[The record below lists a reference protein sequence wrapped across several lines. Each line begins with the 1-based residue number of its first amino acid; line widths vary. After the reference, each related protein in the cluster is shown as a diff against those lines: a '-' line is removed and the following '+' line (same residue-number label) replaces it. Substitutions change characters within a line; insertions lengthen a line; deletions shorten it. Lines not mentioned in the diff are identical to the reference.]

1 MTPLEAVITICAIGL
16 SVIAISSNYILF
28 YEYINCGLVGFLVSQ
43 IFRDL
48 KKKINKYTKTFSE
61 KIFTLTTDTQNRIG
75 TTIVLFAVIFG
86 TIFFTFFWSKQCLF
100 EAKEATH
107 RCFQWIEQRLSNS
120 SKMPSASSSTAS
132 SNSDNNMILHFIKE
146 KKDVFAKYIEMIED
160 HTVINTTNTLED
172 GQILFVEGSA
182 FSMEYFQKVT
192 ALLMNATLRQDF
204 LDKLES
210 GIDIDSYVQQFSE
223 VAISSIVNVILIAGD
238 FILNLSVFLISLY
251 YNLLSEKDLI
261 QNLCIDI
268 LPTDRALT
276 NEISRSIS
284 DTMEDIIML
293 PIRIGVFRIFS
304 TWILFH
310 LLQLP
315 FPYFATLLML
325 FSALI
330 PVLTPLLTMLPWI
343 IGMIYIKQWMNVIAL
358 LIFTLYLLP
367 AYDAS
372 EYKKGLRM
380 HPYIISLSILTGFHE
395 FGFPGILYGPLI
407 LCFGKL
413 FYITIKKLK
422 LSKIDSLVGNSF
434 FGDSDEVI
442 SEAIKHYN
450 SRQSLFNLRKR
461 EATSPATISPRISSY
476 GEFQNE
482 RSSDIDDAE
491 FHENIS
497 LSKKKRASSPKLI
510 AVKEIDDAANNND
523 LLQNTDSTKGIG
535 SKIKHIDGNKSL
547 PFVTTTRR
555 NTLLGVNKNK
565 NNSNSYANL
574 REMKNKNQISPFV
587 VANNNDIKRNSAD
600 NFLKKKLVS
609 TAQNQLQGLIRANK
623 SKRKLNLSITT
634 RNKNGKF
641 FNKTSSGTWK

>member
-1 MTPLEAVITICAIGL
+1 MGL
-16 SVIAISSNYILF
+16 SVIAITSNYILF
-28 YEYINCGLVGFLVSQ
+28 YEYINYGLVGFLVSQ
-43 IFRDL
+43 LFRDL
-48 KKKINKYTKTFSE
+48 KKRMKRYTKTFSE
-61 KIFTLTTDTQNRIG
+61 KVFTLTTDTQNKIG
-75 TTIVLFAVIFG
+75 TTIVLIAVIFG

-107 RCFQWIEQRLSNS
+107 RCFQWVEQRLLNS
-120 SKMPSASSSTAS
+120 SKMSSSYSSSAAS

-146 KKDVFAKYIEMIED
+146 KKEVFAKYIEMIED

-172 GQILFVEGSA
+172 GQKLLVEGSA
-182 FSMEYFQKVT
+182 SSIQYFHKVSS
-192 ALLMNATLRQDF
+192 LFINATLRQEF

-210 GIDIDSYVQQFSE
+210 GIDIDSYIQQFSE
-223 VAISSIVNVILIAGD
+223 VAISSMINVILIAGD

-261 QNLCIDI
+261 QNLCNDI
-268 LPTDRALT
+268 LPTDRELT

-284 DTMEDIIML
+284 ETMEDIIML

-310 LLQLP
+310 VLQLP

-343 IGMIYIKQWMNVIAL
+343 IGMIYIKQWKNVIAL

-380 HPYIISLSILTGFHE
+380 HPYIISLSILTGFRE

-413 FYITIKKLK
+413 FYITIKKFK
-422 LSKIDSLVGNSF
+422 LSKIDSLVKNSF

-442 SEAIKHYN
+442 TEALKHY
-450 SRQSLFNLRKR
+450 
-461 EATSPATISPRISSY
+461 
-476 GEFQNE
+476 
-482 RSSDIDDAE
+482 
-491 FHENIS
+491 
-497 LSKKKRASSPKLI
+497 
-510 AVKEIDDAANNND
+510 
-523 LLQNTDSTKGIG
+523 
-535 SKIKHIDGNKSL
+535 
-547 PFVTTTRR
+547 
-555 NTLLGVNKNK
+555 
-565 NNSNSYANL
+565 
-574 REMKNKNQISPFV
+574 
-587 VANNNDIKRNSAD
+587 
-600 NFLKKKLVS
+600 
-609 TAQNQLQGLIRANK
+609 
-623 SKRKLNLSITT
+623 
-634 RNKNGKF
+634 
-641 FNKTSSGTWK
+641 